1 MSATDTLSQMGIE
14 NPNEIVRYAMRRR
27 SPREDVLKIYYERE
41 KGSLLPVSRTYRFGR
56 SIRTSVGDSG
66 APRFDESF
74 EISPVLL
81 SAIEE
86 LDALIANRSGDSPKR
101 AILAEIEGIG
111 AMLQSGDEVDAGALA
126 ERLDRLRERAKRL

>member
-1 MSATDTLSQMGIE
+1 MSTTDTLSQMGIE
-14 NPNEIVRYAMRRR
+14 NPDEIARYSMRRR

-66 APRFDESF
+66 TARFDESF

-86 LDALIANRSGDSPKR
+86 LDALLAKRAGDSPKQ

-111 AMLQSGDEVDAGALA
+111 AMLQSGDGVDAGALA
-126 ERLDRLRERAKRL
+126 ERLDRLRERAETL